1 MFIIDFLAYIFQ
13 IYWNNN
19 NTNNNDEYLKHIT
32 KFDNWIKTYFFHFL
46 NCIMVTQLVK
56 SGTNCQVDDI
66 SMNENEIS
74 MGGNEAKRFEIV
86 GPKFFN

>member
-1 MFIIDFLAYIFQ
+1 
-13 IYWNNN
+13 
-19 NTNNNDEYLKHIT
+19 
-32 KFDNWIKTYFFHFL
+32 
-46 NCIMVTQLVK
+46 MVTQLVK